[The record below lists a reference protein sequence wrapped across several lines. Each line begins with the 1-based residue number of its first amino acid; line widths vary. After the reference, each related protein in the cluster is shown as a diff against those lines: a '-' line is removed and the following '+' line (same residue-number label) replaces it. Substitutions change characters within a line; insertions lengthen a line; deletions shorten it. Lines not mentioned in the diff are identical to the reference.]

1 MIFLELTLENFGSY
15 KGQHIFNLKPESS
28 ETGNQPIILIGGL
41 NGGGKTTL
49 MDAIRLALYGQR
61 AQIDRRK
68 KSQSYSDFL
77 SQCVCT
83 KADETAIASVELTFQ
98 HVLRVGTYDKLAEI
112 RVQRSWSRNPK
123 GGKDQLQ
130 VFKDGWHDEILTK
143 TWDERVEDW
152 LPLGLSNLFLF
163 DGEQIKELAEQ
174 DTPPTSVIDAIRAVL
189 GLELSDRLAAD
200 LEILVNRKRRDLAE
214 NRDRQA
220 LDAIEQRLNQQR
232 IDLEAEQTRL
242 ATLTDALQ
250 SAEATLQSAQAKFD
264 AEGGNLA
271 EAAPQLNQQ
280 LQQLRSAADH
290 HRQNLR
296 HLASDL
302 LPLALIRSLLQNAH
316 QQGQIELHR
325 QQAQAA
331 QDLIADHDRRLLAL
345 IQNLELA
352 PDQINPIQAFL
363 QQENQAL
370 TAAITG
376 ESWLNIDAKTLQ
388 FLIQTLQQLPNQI
401 QITQTQLATLKAL
414 DVEIRAIAA
423 QLEATP
429 SPEDYEHL
437 RSQLEAAQLHRE
449 DCLFS
454 QELSRRRCAELRQS
468 IETSKNELQRYSE
481 QHIEQHN
488 TDHFLKSASKVQKT
502 LTAFRE
508 KLTLRKLDELE
519 SSVTQFFRLLLHK
532 TTLLH
537 RVVIR
542 ADGFSL
548 TLYDTQGQSVPKH
561 RLSAGEKQLLAIA
574 FLWGLASISKRQ
586 LPIAID
592 TPLSRLD
599 SSHRENLLE
608 EYFPNASHQMILL
621 STDTEIGKSEVKQLR
636 EKGAIAREYLLEYNS
651 AAQQTQIKA
660 GYFDFTPRKEQS

>member
-1 MIFLELTLENFGSY
+1 M
-15 KGQHIFNLKPESS
+15 
-28 ETGNQPIILIGGL
+28 ILIGGL

-49 MDAIRLALYGQR
+49 MDAIRLASYGQR

-68 KSQSYSDFL
+68 KSQSYGDFL
-77 SQCVCT
+77 SQSVST
-83 KADETAIASVELTFQ
+83 RAEDNATASVELTFQ
-98 HVLRVGTYDKLAEI
+98 HVLRFGTIDKLAEI

-130 VFKDGWHDEILTK
+130 VFLDGWQDEILTK

-174 DTPPTSVIDAIRAVL
+174 DTPPASVIEAIRAVL

-200 LEILVNRKRRDLAE
+200 LEILVNRKRRELAE
-214 NRDRQA
+214 NRDRQV
-220 LDAIEQRLNQQR
+220 LDSIEQRLNQQR
-232 IDLEAEQTRL
+232 ADLETEQERL
-242 ATLTDALQ
+242 ETLTEKLQ
-250 SAEATLQSAQAKFD
+250 TAEVNFQAAQAKFD

-271 EAAPQLNQQ
+271 EAAPQLQQQ
-280 LQQLRSAADH
+280 LQRLRNEADH

-296 HLASDL
+296 HLAADL
-302 LPLALIRSLLQNAH
+302 LPLALIQPLLKGTY
-316 QQGQIELHR
+316 QQGQTELHR

-331 QDLIADHDRRLLAL
+331 QDLIADHDRRLLSL
-345 IQNLELA
+345 IEQLKLKST
-352 PDQINPIQAFL
+352 QIKPIQAFL
-363 QQENQAL
+363 EQENQAL
-370 TAAITG
+370 AAAITG
-376 ESWLNIDAKTLQ
+376 ESWLHIDAKTLQ
-388 FLIQTLQQLPNQI
+388 QLAQVLQELPNQVKL
-401 QITQTQLATLKAL
+401 TQTQLATLKTL
-414 DVEIRAIAA
+414 DLEISAISA

-437 RSQLEAAQLHRE
+437 RSQLETAQLHRE
-449 DCLFS
+449 DGLFS
-454 QELSRRRCAELRQS
+454 QELSRRRCTELSQS
-468 IETSKNELQRYSE
+468 IEATKAELQRYSE

-488 TDHFLKSASKVQKT
+488 TDHFLKVAPKVQKT

-532 TTLLH
+532 ETLLH

-542 ADGFSL
+542 ATDFSL
-548 TLYDTQGQSVPKH
+548 TLYDTQGQPVSKH

-599 SSHRENLLE
+599 SSHRQNLLE

-621 STDTEIGKSEVKQLR
+621 STDTEIGKAEVNQLR
-636 EKGAIAREYLLEYNS
+636 EKSAIAREYLLEFNS
-651 AAQQTQIKA
+651 TTQQTQIKL
-660 GYFDFTPRKEQS
+660 GYFDFEVRSPKS